1 MTGGR
6 LGSPPRRVFVRAPN
20 WVGDLVMATPALARL
35 RTGWPG
41 THITVGLRPYL
52 APLLSGA
59 PYLDAIV
66 PTPATKAWSELRA
79 QARALRA
86 MEFDLAVVLPN
97 SLQTGL
103 LVRLAGIPQR
113 LGYTQG
119 RPCTMTMGL
128 AAQRNR
134 PLWSR
139 HGPRRAPKPMPQY
152 YADLL
157 DLLGLPPVGDRPQL
171 AVSAAEDA
179 WVDAWMRERGLPV
192 DAPLVLLNPGASFGA
207 SKLWVGERFA
217 AVARHF
223 RAAHGLVPVFLAGP
237 AEIDL
242 VREIAKAADALDTT
256 DPVLSLA
263 HLKALVRRAR
273 LMITT
278 DTGPRHIA
286 IAFEVPTVCVMGPTD
301 PRYTNY
307 CLDETVLLRK
317 EIECSP
323 CHRKVCPLGHQNC
336 MQWITTDEVTAAGDD
351 LLRRFPRKASAPSGV
366 GEA

>member
-1 MTGGR
+1 MTPR
-6 LGSPPRRVFVRAPN
+6 HTVPPPQRVFVRAPN

-35 RTGWPG
+35 RAGWPDA
-41 THITVGLRPYL
+41 HLAVGVRPYL

-59 PYLDAIV
+59 AFVDEVLPM
-66 PTPATKAWSELRA
+66 PKTKGLSALRA
-79 QARALRA
+79 EARALKKLR
-86 MEFDLAVVLPN
+86 FDAAVVLPN

-103 LVRLAGIPQR
+103 LVRLAGIPLR

-119 RPCTMTMGL
+119 RPFTMTMGL
-128 AAQRNR
+128 RAERNR
-134 PLWSR
+134 PLLSR
-139 HGPRRAPKPMPQY
+139 HGPRRVPRPMPHY
-152 YADLL
+152 YAALL
-157 DLLGLPPVGDRPQL
+157 DLLGLPPVADRPQL

-179 WVDAWMRERGLPV
+179 WVDGWLRERGLAP
-192 DAPLVLLNPGASFGA
+192 DAPLVLLNAGASFGA
-207 SKLWVGERFA
+207 SKLWVADRFA
-217 AVARHF
+217 AVGRHF
-223 RAAHGLVPVFLAGP
+223 AKAHGLVPIFLAGP
-237 AEIDL
+237 AEVDL
-242 VREIAKAADALDTT
+242 VRGIATAARALDTT
-256 DPVLSLA
+256 DPILSLA

-286 IAFEVPTVCVMGPTD
+286 IAFEVPTVCIMGPTD

-336 MQWITTDEVTAAGDD
+336 MQWITTDEVVAAGED
-351 LLRRFPRKASAPSGV
+351 LLRRFPGKARASGGV
-366 GEA
+366 GRS